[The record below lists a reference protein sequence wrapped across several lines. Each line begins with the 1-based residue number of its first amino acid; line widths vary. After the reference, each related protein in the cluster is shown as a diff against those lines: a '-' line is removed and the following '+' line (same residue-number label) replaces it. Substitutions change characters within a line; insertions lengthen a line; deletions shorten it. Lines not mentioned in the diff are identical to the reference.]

1 MIAAIYFV
9 GVVELNVVELWLLI
23 PTVFDD
29 VDVHL
34 DALGRHKS
42 NGIQLTVWL
51 FDLMSMMYPNWTIS
65 TLILLFD
72 MELFDLSSGVFVA
85 GFAIV

>member
-42 NGIQLTVWL
+42 NGIQLTV
-51 FDLMSMMYPNWTIS
+51 
-65 TLILLFD
+65 
-72 MELFDLSSGVFVA
+72 
-85 GFAIV
+85 